1 VILQRNRIAHC
12 RRISS
17 DKIYIS
23 SIRHLPS
30 GKWQVLGKW
39 GKRDCRTPQ
48 FMVKGEWDTEGAA
61 SRQMEEIFVEKLKQ
75 GYEDILA
82 DDYDGV
88 VTLSNMQRHLED
100 DPAIT
105 KAPEPPVQS
114 WKEEEENQ
122 PLKEEEVE
130 DYEAEK
136 RNRNKGGRA
145 LRVKCIDNLYREHL
159 FLLGEVYNA
168 ETIENDPEFLNVTA
182 LTGEVVE
189 ASTERFRE
197 VR

>member
-1 VILQRNRIAHC
+1 VTLQRNRIAHN
-12 RRISS
+12 RNGSS

-23 SIRHLPS
+23 CIRRLPS

-48 FMVKGEWDTEGAA
+48 YMVKGEWDTEGFA
-61 SRQMEEIFVEKLKQ
+61 SRQMESLFAERLKK

-105 KAPEPPVQS
+105 KAPDTPAVRTVPFQS
-114 WKEEEENQ
+114 WEKEEEEA
-122 PLKEEEVE
+122 KEEM
-130 DYEAEK
+130 K
-136 RNRNKGGRA
+136 NRNKGGRA
-145 LRVKCIDNLYREHL
+145 LRVRCIDNLYREHL

-168 ETIENDPEFLNVTA
+168 ETIENDPEFLKVTA

-189 ASTERFRE
+189 SSAERFRE

>member
-1 VILQRNRIAHC
+1 MQLQ
-12 RRISS
+12 
-17 DKIYIS
+17 
-23 SIRHLPS
+23 
-30 GKWQVLGKW
+30 
-39 GKRDCRTPQ
+39 
-48 FMVKGEWDTEGAA
+48 VKGEWDTEAEA
-61 SRQMEEIFVEKLKQ
+61 YRQMEALFTERLKK

-88 VTLSNMQRHLED
+88 VTFLNMKRHLED
-100 DPAIT
+100 DPAIA
-105 KAPEPPVQS
+105 KEPDTPVQS

-130 DYEAEK
+130 DYEAETK
-136 RNRNKGGRA
+136 NRNKGGRA

-168 ETIENDPEFLNVTA
+168 ETIENDPEFLKVTA

-189 ASTERFRE
+189 SSTERFRE

>member
-1 VILQRNRIAHC
+1 MILQRNRIAHHGLG
-12 RRISS
+12 SS
-17 DKIYIS
+17 DKVYIS

-39 GKRDCRTPQ
+39 GRRTSRTMQ
-48 FMVKGEWDTEGAA
+48 TQIKGEWDTEVEAF
-61 SRQMEEIFVEKLKQ
+61 RQMEALFTEKLKR

-100 DPAIT
+100 DPVIT
-105 KAPEPPVQS
+105 KAPLIPVVRTVPFQS
-114 WKEEEENQ
+114 WEKEEEEA
-122 PLKEEEVE
+122 
-130 DYEAEK
+130 EAET

-168 ETIENDPEFLNVTA
+168 ETIENDPEFLKVTA

>member
-1 VILQRNRIAHC
+1 MILQRNRIAHYVQGK
-12 RRISS
+12 S

-23 SIRHLPS
+23 CIRHLPS

-48 FMVKGEWDTEGAA
+48 NMVKGEWDTEVEAF
-61 SRQMEEIFVEKLKQ
+61 RQMEALFTERLKK

-88 VTLSNMQRHLED
+88 VTLSNMKRHLED
-100 DPAIT
+100 DPAIA
-105 KAPEPPVQS
+105 KAPDTPVQS
-114 WKEEEENQ
+114 WKEEEE
-122 PLKEEEVE
+122 
-130 DYEAEK
+130 EAEMK
-136 RNRNKGGRA
+136 NRNKGGRA
-145 LRVKCIDNLYREHL
+145 LRVKCINNEHREHL
-159 FLLGEVYNA
+159 YLLGEVYNA
-168 ETIENDPEFLNVTA
+168 ETIENDPEFLKVTA

-189 ASTERFRE
+189 SSTERFRE

>member
-1 VILQRNRIAHC
+1 VILLRNRIAHH
-12 RRISS
+12 RHGSS

-23 SIRHLPS
+23 CIRHLPS

-48 FMVKGEWDTEGAA
+48 NMVKGEWDTEVEAF
-61 SRQMEEIFVEKLKQ
+61 RQMEALFTARLKK

-100 DPAIT
+100 DPAIA
-105 KAPEPPVQS
+105 KAPDTPAVRTVPFQS
-114 WKEEEENQ
+114 WEKEEEEA
-122 PLKEEEVE
+122 KEET
-130 DYEAEK
+130 K
-136 RNRNKGGRA
+136 NPNKGCRA

-168 ETIENDPEFLNVTA
+168 ETIENDPEFLKVTA

>member
-1 VILQRNRIAHC
+1 MNLQRNRIAHHGLG
-12 RRISS
+12 SS
-17 DKIYIS
+17 DKIYLS
-23 SIRHLPS
+23 CVRHLPS

-39 GKRDCRTPQ
+39 GKRDCRTMQ
-48 FMVKGEWDTEGAA
+48 LQVKGEWDTEAEA
-61 SRQMEEIFVEKLKQ
+61 SRQMEALFTEKLKK

-100 DPAIT
+100 DPAIA
-105 KAPEPPVQS
+105 KAPDTPVVRTVPFQS
-114 WKEEEENQ
+114 WEKEEEE
-122 PLKEEEVE
+122 VE
-130 DYEAEK
+130 KD
-136 RNRNKGGRA
+136 NRNKGGRV

-168 ETIENDPEFLNVTA
+168 VTIENDPEFLKVTA

-189 ASTERFRE
+189 SSTERFRE

>member
-1 VILQRNRIAHC
+1 MILQRNRIAHHGLG
-12 RRISS
+12 SS

-23 SIRHLPS
+23 SVRHLPS

-39 GKRDCRTPQ
+39 GKRDCRTMQ
-48 FMVKGEWDTEGAA
+48 LQVKGEWDTEAEA
-61 SRQMEEIFVEKLKQ
+61 SRQMEALFTEKLKK

-100 DPAIT
+100 DPAIA
-105 KAPEPPVQS
+105 KAPDTPVVRTVPFQS
-114 WKEEEENQ
+114 WEKEEEE
-122 PLKEEEVE
+122 VE
-130 DYEAEK
+130 KD
-136 RNRNKGGRA
+136 NRNKGGRV

-168 ETIENDPEFLNVTA
+168 VTIENDPEFLKVTA

-189 ASTERFRE
+189 SSTERFRE

>member
-1 VILQRNRIAHC
+1 
-12 RRISS
+12 
-17 DKIYIS
+17 
-23 SIRHLPS
+23 
-30 GKWQVLGKW
+30 LGKW
-39 GKRDCRTPQ
+39 GKRDCRTMQ
-48 FMVKGEWDTEGAA
+48 LQVKGEWDTEAEA
-61 SRQMEEIFVEKLKQ
+61 SRQMEALFTEKLKK

-100 DPAIT
+100 DPAIA
-105 KAPEPPVQS
+105 KAPDTPVVRTVPFQS
-114 WKEEEENQ
+114 WEKEEEE
-122 PLKEEEVE
+122 VE
-130 DYEAEK
+130 KD
-136 RNRNKGGRA
+136 NRNKGGRV

-168 ETIENDPEFLNVTA
+168 VTIENDPEFLKVTA

-189 ASTERFRE
+189 SSTERFRE